1 MNNATTLWVIEDNDY
16 LRSSLTTCFDGFEDL
31 HCTGSFSNCEAAL
44 TALNHTE
51 APKILLIDI
60 GLPGMNGIEG
70 IQTFKKRIPDIEPLV
85 LTVSDDSD
93 KVFEAI
99 QAGASG
105 YLLKTAS
112 LAEIVDG
119 CRKVA
124 AGGASLNEDIARMV
138 LNSMRIKSP
147 RIRSKQAPSA
157 KVLSDRELEIL
168 QLVAE
173 GHPAKRIGEMLGIT
187 LNTVRFHNKKI
198 YRKLHVQS
206 QTKALY
212 EARKRGLI

>member
-1 MNNATTLWVIEDNDY
+1 MDETATLWIIEDNDY
-16 LRSSLTTCFDGFEDL
+16 LRDSLKKCFDAFEDL
-31 HCTGSFSNCEAAL
+31 RCTGTFSNCEAAL
-44 TALNHTE
+44 AALDRTE

-70 IQTFKKRIPDIEPLV
+70 IQTFKKRIPEIEPLV

-138 LNSMRIKSP
+138 LNSMRNNGVIKKP
-147 RIRSKQAPSA
+147 KTKQAEDS
-157 KVLSDRELEIL
+157 LTDRELEIL
-168 QLVAE
+168 QLLAE

-187 LNTVRFHNKKI
+187 LNTVRYHNKKI
-198 YRKLHVQS
+198 YKRLHAQS